1 MFDDQ
6 VMPGFAQALL
16 YVEYC
21 RYLLLTLRSPDYEH
35 EQSG

>member
-21 RYLLLTLRSPDYEH
+21 RYRKLTHRAPDH
-35 EQSG
+35 ERG